1 MIGKLALKA
10 ALPSLLSQLDG
21 GVLENFLIDLRS
33 DYFKHCADG
42 ETVEF
47 LQTMETDEN
56 TGLEIAMLNVVAL
69 DENCCVR
76 VIKQYTVKELIE
88 LIKTKL

>member
-1 MIGKLALKA
+1 MFGKLALKA

-21 GVLENFLIDLRS
+21 GVLENFLIDLRE
-33 DYFKHCADG
+33 DYAEYCVEG

-47 LQTMETDEN
+47 LQTMEN
-56 TGLEIAMLNVVAL
+56 IHGIEIAMLNVVAL

-76 VIKQYTVKELIE
+76 VIKTYTIKELIE
-88 LIKTKL
+88 IIKEKI